1 MKKIYLLMLALFL
14 TGRVFAISAITGPT
28 VMCSGSCITLSDA
41 TTGGTWS
48 SSATSVATISI
59 TTGMLCGVA
68 PGTTMVTYT
77 VGSAYATATIVIEP
91 IPAGI
96 TGPSSVCVGSTVTV
110 TDAVG
115 GGTWYSAG
123 GPLTI
128 SPTTGVVTG
137 VSAGTSVITYFVS
150 GGCLASTV
158 MAVDPAPAP
167 ISGTPSICDGST
179 IPLTDL
185 SSGGVWSSADPTVA
199 TVISGSGLVAGVSP
213 GTSIIS
219 YTLSTGCSAEA
230 AVTVNPIPAPITG
243 PATLCI
249 GGYITLADATTGGTW
264 ASSFP
269 TVAAVSSSG
278 LVAALSPGYTN
289 ISYTLSSGC
298 AAIQS
303 VTVIPGPTAITGATS
318 VCDGSTATLTDG
330 IGGGTWSSSIP
341 SVATVGSTSGVYT
354 GITIGT
360 TVMSYTTGCGTVTTT
375 IFADPLPTVY
385 SITGGGPYCMG
396 GTGVSIGTSAS
407 GTGTTYTLFD
417 GSSVV
422 STVVGTGAAMYFGG
436 ITSAGSYHIEA
447 TSTAGCSVIL
457 SDTVTVTINPLPTIY
472 AVSGGGGYCTGGS
485 GMAILLSNSDLGVSY
500 KLMDGSTTVSTLAGD
515 GGSLSFGPITT
526 AGTYTVTA
534 TNATTTCSDGMTGSA
549 TITIEALPT
558 ITSSSAT
565 AVCGSTDTVI
575 AAGGVTY
582 SWSPSAGLS
591 CATCGT
597 TYISPTATTT
607 YTVTGTNSSGCSNTS
622 TVTLAA
628 NRIYGNITF
637 SSTAPDTLDTK
648 VWLIQFNSSDSSIVA
663 LDSVTTC
670 TAGTVPYFEFGGQP
684 AGNYMVK
691 AKLIY
696 GDYAGTSGYV
706 PTYSSSTPHWDS
718 AATVAHTSGSDEL
731 DINMV
736 YGTVPTGPGF
746 ISGYVTSGAGRGTS
760 GDVPAV
766 DVLIYLENTA
776 SHVLTYTFTDVTG
789 YYSFGS
795 LANSS
800 YIIYPEDYDYNTI
813 PSSVITLSTTSEV
826 AEAVDFKQHTTTHV
840 ISPYI
845 FTTGIAAAT
854 SSNNLN
860 MYPNPTSGSLNI
872 EWNDQVS
879 GKADFVITDLIG
891 REVYRSVV
899 DMNATAGQAN
909 IELNGLNDGMYIV
922 KIQSASIDYS
932 NKLIIQH

>member
-14 TGRVFAISAITGPT
+14 TGRVFAISAISGPT
-28 VMCSGSCITLSDA
+28 SFCNGTCIALTDA
-41 TTGGTWS
+41 TVGGTWS
-48 SSATSVATISI
+48 VSSTGVATISSS
-59 TTGMLCGVA
+59 TGVLCGVA
-68 PGTTMVTYT
+68 PGTTVVTYT
-77 VGSAYATATIVIEP
+77 VGSSYVTTVVTCNPDPTSISGPTTVC
-91 IPAGI
+91 AGSSI
-96 TGPSSVCVGSTVTV
+96 TL
-110 TDAVG
+110 TDFVG
-115 GGTWYSAG
+115 GGVWTSSDVVIATAG
-123 GPLTI
+123 AG
-128 SPTTGVVTG
+128 SGVVTG
-137 VSAGTSVITYFVS
+137 VSTGA
-150 GGCLASTV
+150 A
-158 MAVDPAPAP
+158 
-167 ISGTPSICDGST
+167 
-179 IPLTDL
+179 
-185 SSGGVWSSADPTVA
+185 
-199 TVISGSGLVAGVSP
+199 VISYV
-213 GTSIIS
+213 
-219 YTLSTGCSAEA
+219 LSTGCGASY
-230 AVTVNPIPAPITG
+230 TVSVLPSPSP
-243 PATLCI
+243 I
-249 GGYITLADATTGGTW
+249 GG
-264 ASSFP
+264 P
-269 TVAAVSSSG
+269 
-278 LVAALSPGYTN
+278 
-289 ISYTLSSGC
+289 
-298 AAIQS
+298 
-303 VTVIPGPTAITGATS
+303 TS
-318 VCDGSTATLTDG
+318 VCDGNTATLTDSL
-330 IGGGTWSSSIP
+330 GGGTWSSSIP

-385 SITGGGPYCMG
+385 SITGGGPYCSGGAGDHIELSASDAFTNYSLMDG
-396 GTGVSIGTSAS
+396 GT
-407 GTGTTYTLFD
+407 
-417 GSSVV
+417 VV
-422 STVVGTGAAMYFGG
+422 STIVGTGSLLDFGFLTTPG
-436 ITSAGSYHIEA
+436 TYTMVASYIGS
-447 TSTAGCSVIL
+447 GCSIAMTGTAV
-457 SDTVTVTINPLPTIY
+457 VTIEPLPTIT
-472 AVSGGGGYCTGGS
+472 ASSSGASCGNIDTLYGWGGATYTWS
-485 GMAILLSNSDLGVSY
+485 
-500 KLMDGSTTVSTLAGD
+500 
-515 GGSLSFGPITT
+515 PT
-526 AGTYTVTA
+526 AGLA
-534 TNATTTCSDGMTGSA
+534 
-549 TITIEALPT
+549 
-558 ITSSSAT
+558 
-565 AVCGSTDTVI
+565 
-575 AAGGVTY
+575 
-582 SWSPSAGLS
+582 

-597 TYISPTATTT
+597 TWVSPSATTS
-607 YTVTGTNSSGCSNTS
+607 YTVIGTDTVGCSSTA
-622 TVTLAA
+622 TVTLAG

-637 SSTAPDTLDTK
+637 SGTLPDTLDTK

-670 TAGTVPYFEFGGQP
+670 TAGTVPYFEFDGQP

-766 DVLIYLENTA
+766 DMLIYLENTA

-854 SSNNLN
+854 SSGNLN

-909 IELNGLNDGMYIV
+909 IELNGLNDGMYII